1 MGIRAVINAPDWS
14 PKHHRGEA
22 KCRDNSLAP
31 TRRRDVFF
39 SDESLALDVC
49 NGTYDGVICPRR
61 AECLHV
67 AMVNRENYGIWG
79 GMTAADRLALRMRY
93 PAMPWRWTWHPP
105 SNEVTLEQQET
116 PWPHAS

>member
-22 KCRDNSLAP
+22 KCRAEDLTP
-31 TRRRDVFF
+31 TRARDVFF
-39 SDESLALDVC
+39 ADEKSALDVC
-49 NGTYDGVICPRR
+49 NGTWGGAICPRR

-79 GMTAADRLALRMRY
+79 GMTPEDRLALRMRY
-93 PAMPWRWTWHPP
+93 PAMPERWTWHPP
-105 SNEVTLEQQET
+105 SYEPSEQQENQ
-116 PWPHAS
+116 WPHAS